1 MFTFVRNIQISN
13 SGKTKTFRVSLSSG
27 NTTART
33 QPRPTSSKTMLHQVE
48 LVVNARENLRNS
60 RGVRDHAAGAHD
72 FGQVTPWYHSG
83 RLIIDAALEASGAPI
98 HELNGTCTC
107 AETIM
112 NIKNTPAS
120 LRLFLYDT
128 PPRQVVWLSCAS
140 FLGIYCMY
148 IY

>member
-1 MFTFVRNIQISN
+1 
-13 SGKTKTFRVSLSSG
+13 
-27 NTTART
+27 
-33 QPRPTSSKTMLHQVE
+33 MLHQVE

-112 NIKNTPAS
+112 NIKSTPAS
-120 LRLFLYDT
+120 LRLFLYNT

-140 FLGIYCMY
+140 FIGIYYMY